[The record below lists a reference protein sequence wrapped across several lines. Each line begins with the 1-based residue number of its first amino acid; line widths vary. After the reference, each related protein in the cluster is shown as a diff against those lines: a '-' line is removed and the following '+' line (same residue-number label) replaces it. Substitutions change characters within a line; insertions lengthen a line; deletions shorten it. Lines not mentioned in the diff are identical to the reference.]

1 MFTLFS
7 GGSSVD
13 TRVEADGAAD
23 QEATADAVS
32 SVRAVPEPQK
42 PKLEP
47 VAVPPP
53 PVVVVPQPTAPPKQQ
68 QQDEDEEL
76 DEFDPYV
83 FIRSLPPHPPPLH
96 RPICLPKKTRG
107 TFPVSLILD
116 LDETLLHSSIVPL
129 PTYDVVFPV
138 HFNAVNYQVYVR
150 KRPHM
155 DYFLERV
162 SQMFEIIIFTA
173 SQKVRPPSAS
183 AWASLPSRTSHRHYH
198 RPLCHISAR
207 QYSLACCCFTP
218 MCLPGARF
226 TECVPAECR
235 SMRTA
240 SCPSSIHSASGSSTG
255 SSGTRASS
263 LTATI

>member
-1 MFTLFS
+1 MAVTSPEKRGLLDIFSPMFTIFG
-7 GGSSVD
+7 GGSMNGAKAQAGDEPSSGSNGV
-13 TRVEADGAAD
+13 AALANGGAA
-23 QEATADAVS
+23 AGPAK
-32 SVRAVPEPQK
+32 PEQPT
-42 PKLEP
+42 
-47 VAVPPP
+47 PPP
-53 PVVVVPQPTAPPKQQ
+53 PPPQQQPQVEPPPPPPPPQ

-83 FIRSLPPHPPPLH
+83 FIRSLPLHPPPLS

-173 SQKVRPPSAS
+173 SQKVRARRSAL
-183 AWASLPSRTSHRHYH
+183 AGPARRWSRA
-198 RPLCHISAR
+198 PLAP
-207 QYSLACCCFTP
+207 L
-218 MCLPGARF
+218 L
-226 TECVPAECR
+226 
-235 SMRTA
+235 
-240 SCPSSIHSASGSSTG
+240 
-255 SSGTRASS
+255 
-263 LTATI
+263 